1 MAERMESADVKSSQA
16 LPDVVTPVTGCALAC
31 KLHAIAIVW
40 NGRLNDK
47 PPAGEILVIDDD
59 PIMRD
64 LISDWLEGAGY
75 AVHKATDCNSACTA
89 LERAPALV
97 VSDMWMPGPCG
108 AAAITFLKEKC
119 PETRLI
125 AVSGHFGSGQGTSA
139 QDAVSAGAARA
150 LAKPVKR
157 AELLD
162 AVAELIGP
170 PRK

>member
-1 MAERMESADVKSSQA
+1 LSHGNNNRA
-16 LPDVVTPVTGCALAC
+16 
-31 KLHAIAIVW
+31 
-40 NGRLNDK
+40 
-47 PPAGEILVIDDD
+47 EILVIDDD

-64 LISDWLEGAGY
+64 LMVDWLEAAGY
-75 AVHKATDCNSACTA
+75 PVHQAMDCNSACAA

-108 AAAITFLKEKC
+108 ADAIRWMREKH
-119 PETRLI
+119 PGLQLI

-139 QDAVSAGAARA
+139 EDAVGAGAARA
-150 LAKPVKR
+150 IAKPVKR
-157 AELLD
+157 AELLG